1 MPGMNTNDLA
11 RRIAAQELITQAQAE
26 AQLDRLVR
34 DIRRVLQSG
43 QSVEL
48 PGLGR
53 FEPGPELRFHFETS
67 PAGRSAG
74 KRQAAGKRRG

>member
-1 MPGMNTNDLA
+1 MNSNELA
-11 RRIAAQELITQAQAE
+11 RRLAAQERITRCQAE
-26 AQLDRLVR
+26 AQLDQLAR
-34 DIRRVLQSG
+34 DIRRLLQSG
-43 QSVEL
+43 HSVEL

-53 FEPGPELRFHFETS
+53 FEPGPELKFHFETP